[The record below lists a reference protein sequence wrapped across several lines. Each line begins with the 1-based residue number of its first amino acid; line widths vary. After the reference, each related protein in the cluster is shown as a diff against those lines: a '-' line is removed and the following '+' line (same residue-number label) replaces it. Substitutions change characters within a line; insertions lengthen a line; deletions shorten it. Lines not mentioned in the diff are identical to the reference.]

1 MREGIF
7 CMDIIQLNL
16 SVPSKVNYKHKKRGL
31 LQPPENSYNKVKSEM
46 QGFFIIDRQVPRKPR
61 LVGGVKGHN

>member
-46 QGFFIIDRQVPRKPR
+46 QGFFIIEPESIFLASLEIEHP
-61 LVGGVKGHN
+61 L